1 MTMSRDLTDLP
12 FSPPTTYD
20 DLVRLWQ
27 LDDPAWLVGPRPARR
42 RPDRLMAIAWCCAL
56 SMMAM
61 TFVALQWGIH
71 AVGR

>member
-1 MTMSRDLTDLP
+1 MTLSRDFIHRTSRTP
-12 FSPPTTYD
+12 ATYD
-20 DLVRLWQ
+20 DLALLWDLEPTLPAVRH
-27 LDDPAWLVGPRPARR
+27 RPRR

-61 TFVALQWGIH
+61 TFVALQWAIH